1 MLGDRDVAA
10 TVAVRDAGAA
20 RAFYEGVLGLTVLA
34 FDAESGVGTYRG
46 GGGVLVVYQSET
58 GGRNPATSATWGVG
72 EDFEAVVAALLARGV
87 HLERYPGL
95 EQDADGAARFGDFR
109 AAWFKDPDGNT
120 LHVNSG

>member
-10 TVAVRDAGAA
+10 TLAVRDAEAA

-34 FDAESGVGTYRG
+34 FDAESGVGTYRSG
-46 GGGVLVVYQSET
+46 AGVLVVYQSDT
-58 GGRNPATSATWGVG
+58 GGRNPSTSATWGVG

-87 HLERYPGL
+87 QLERYPGL
-95 EQDADGAARFGDFR
+95 EQDADGVARFGDFR
-109 AAWFKDPDGNT
+109 MAWFKDPDGNT

>member
-10 TVAVRDAGAA
+10 TVAVRDAEAA

-34 FDAESGVGTYRG
+34 FDAESGVGTYRSG
-46 GGGVLVVYQSET
+46 AGVLVVYQSDT

-87 HLERYPGL
+87 QLERYPGL
-95 EQDADGAARFGDFR
+95 EQDADGVARFGDFR
-109 AAWFKDPDGNT
+109 MAWFKDPDGNT